1 MKNFSQ
7 LLMVLG
13 ISLAVASCGS
23 SNNKQPLLDT
33 KPAWVDNPQTLG
45 DKVAL
50 GQAALHI
57 NGHAEQRKLAHTRA
71 LDELSRQMGVQV
83 TTQTDYRQTMTDMSS
98 NSNIQS
104 QSSHRVQ
111 GATVNAVIKAEWFDP
126 SSNVFYIL
134 IAAE

>member
-1 MKNFSQ
+1 MKKLTQ

-23 SNNKQPLLDT
+23 SNPKQASQG
-33 KPAWVDNPQTLG
+33 KPDWVDNPQTMG
-45 DKVAL
+45 NKVAL
-50 GQAALHI
+50 GQAAPHI
-57 NGHAEQRKLAHTRA
+57 NGRAEQRKLAHTRA

-83 TTQTDYRQTMTDMSS
+83 TTQTDYRQTMNDTSS
-98 NSNIQS
+98 RSNIQS
-104 QSSHRVQ
+104 QSSHRVE
-111 GATVNAVIKAEWFDP
+111 GTRVNAVIKAEWFDP